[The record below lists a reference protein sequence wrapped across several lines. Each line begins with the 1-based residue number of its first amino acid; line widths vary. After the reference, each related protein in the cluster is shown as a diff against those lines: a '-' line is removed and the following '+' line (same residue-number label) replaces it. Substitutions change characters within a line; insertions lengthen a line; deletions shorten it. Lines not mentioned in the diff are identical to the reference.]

1 MDRPGP
7 SEGGF
12 SQASLDR
19 VNRARGSGGAALTI
33 PLSFPLVSVAGS
45 DASGPDPQL
54 AVTMGFTGFG
64 E

>member
-1 MDRPGP
+1 MERPGP
-7 SEGGF
+7 SEGG
-12 SQASLDR
+12 
-19 VNRARGSGGAALTI
+19 SGGASPDGVGWAGGAAVTRLPFFSAFAPVT
-33 PLSFPLVSVAGS
+33 GS